1 MSLLISGID
10 AHICEDCIL
19 QGNTIVEQ
27 EHQNRKEKNKSNFKP
42 YLFKPREIKEHLD
55 QYIIGQD
62 EAKKVLSVAVYN
74 HFKRVMNKQD
84 KEDVELEKSNIIL
97 VGETGTG
104 KTLLAKTLAKIL
116 QVPFCIADATVLTE
130 AGYVGED
137 VESIISRLLQAADYN
152 VDAAQRGIIYIDEI
166 DKIARKSDNPSIT
179 RDVSGEGVQQG
190 LLKLLEGTV
199 ANVAP
204 QGGRKHPDQKY
215 IQVDT
220 SNILFICGGAFDGID
235 KIIDR
240 RISQQSMGFRNK
252 KSDQGELLSNL
263 SPTDL
268 KSFGLIPELIG
279 RLPVTAHLHPLDKAS
294 LVKILI
300 EPKNALIKQYQKM
313 FRMEGKKLIISDEVI
328 DYIVTKAI
336 EFKLGARGL
345 RAICETILLD
355 YMYEI
360 PSMEHT
366 TEVVISIEDA
376 EKKLQKFHMK
386 AA

>member
-130 AGYVGED
+130 AGYVKMLKALFPVYYRPLTTMLTLPSEAL
-137 VESIISRLLQAADYN
+137 SI
-152 VDAAQRGIIYIDEI
+152 
-166 DKIARKSDNPSIT
+166 
-179 RDVSGEGVQQG
+179 
-190 LLKLLEGTV
+190 
-199 ANVAP
+199 
-204 QGGRKHPDQKY
+204 
-215 IQVDT
+215 
-220 SNILFICGGAFDGID
+220 
-235 KIIDR
+235 
-240 RISQQSMGFRNK
+240 SMK
-252 KSDQGELLSNL
+252 
-263 SPTDL
+263 
-268 KSFGLIPELIG
+268 
-279 RLPVTAHLHPLDKAS
+279 
-294 LVKILI
+294 
-300 EPKNALIKQYQKM
+300 LIKL
-313 FRMEGKKLIISDEVI
+313 RA
-328 DYIVTKAI
+328 KAI
-336 EFKLGARGL
+336 TPALPA
-345 RAICETILLD
+345 
-355 YMYEI
+355 M
-360 PSMEHT
+360 
-366 TEVVISIEDA
+366 
-376 EKKLQKFHMK
+376 
-386 AA
+386 